1 MRMWVGEGMVSSMQG
16 ETAEDVAELY
26 LDELIERCMVQVG
39 RRNFIGGVKTCRL
52 RDLMRDICLSKA
64 KEENFLQVTHLKQR
78 HEPLAASS
86 SMAPIVTPMDKIR
99 RLAVFLDEHVNRC
112 VPLEYEKSSHLR
124 SLLFFYAKE
133 VGRINWELLKPAFNN
148 FKFLRVMDLEGL
160 KTTEHLPKSVG
171 KLVRLRYLTLRNS
184 KVRMLP
190 SSIGNLVC
198 LHTLIYHLTFLM
210 VCKVGKFQT

>member
-1 MRMWVGEGMVSSMQG
+1 MRMWVAEGMVSSMQG

-39 RRNFIGGVKTCRL
+39 RRNSIGGVKTCRL
-52 RDLMRDICLSKA
+52 RDLMGDLCLSKA

-99 RLAVFLDEHVNRC
+99 RLAICLDEHVNRC
-112 VPLEYEKSSHLR
+112 V

-148 FKFLRVMDLEGL
+148 FKFL
-160 KTTEHLPKSVG
+160 KSLG
-171 KLVRLRYLTLRNS
+171 SRRTQDNR
-184 KVRMLP
+184 
-190 SSIGNLVC
+190 
-198 LHTLIYHLTFLM
+198 TFT
-210 VCKVGKFQT
+210 QISR